1 MQNRIKKYF
10 KTKLRLFLKITAKL
24 RHDPDFIII
33 GAQKGGTTSLFH
45 YLNQHPQL
53 NLPSKKEIHF
63 FTKNYHRGLKFYK
76 TYFPYK
82 RNGKL
87 SGEATPY
94 YLFHPKVPNRLYKYF
109 PNIKLIIMLRNPV
122 DRAFSHY
129 NMEKK
134 LSNEKRTFEVAIQDE
149 LNQLENINKKI
160 LSSNHYTAEHAH
172 HSYLS
177 RGLYQEQIERW
188 LTYFDKNQMLFIKSE
203 DFFED
208 PQKELKKVFNFLEI
222 DNIQINDL
230 EPKLQGN
237 YNNLN
242 EDFYNQLAKFFKKNN
257 SKITTILSNKFN
269 W

>member
-1 MQNRIKKYF
+1 MLKRIKKKYQI
-10 KTKLRLFLKITAKL
+10 KLRQLLKITAKL

-45 YLNQHPQL
+45 YLTQHPQL
-53 NLPSKKEIHF
+53 NLPNVKEVHF
-63 FTKNYHRGLKFYK
+63 FTKNYHRGLNFYK

-82 RNGKL
+82 QKGKL

-94 YLFHPKVPNRLYKYF
+94 YLFHPKVPYRLYKCF
-109 PNIKLIIMLRNPV
+109 PNVKLIIMLRNPV
-122 DRAFSHY
+122 NRAFSHY

-134 LSNEKRTFEVAIQDE
+134 LSNEKRAFEVAIQDE
-149 LNQLENINKKI
+149 LNQLENLNKKI
-160 LSSNHYTAEHAH
+160 LSSNHYTTEHAH

-188 LTYFDKNQMLFIKSE
+188 LNYFDKNQMLFIKSE
-203 DFFED
+203 DFFEN
-208 PQKELKKVFNFLEI
+208 PQKELKRVFDFFKI

-230 EPKLQGN
+230 EPKLKGN
-237 YNNLN
+237 YNNLTKS
-242 EDFYNQLAKFFKKNN
+242 FYDQLAEFFKKNN
-257 SKITTILSNKFN
+257 SKLTTIIGNKFN